1 MQGGTAQNKKRI
13 IILSLILA
21 LAFVLPSFATVK
33 EYSGNGFV
41 MYGGVSTLS
50 IDSVWTDEISYPY
63 ASIFLVDSFYQLV
76 LSSSPL
82 VVDSSSVLSGEG
94 GPISVYGWAF
104 ESPEWVFVI
113 NHNSYPA
120 DSEVGSAFD
129 LLWAS
134 YDLMDVSGDIY
145 LPYEAPVSLDG
156 YNVIEWDGVSDA
168 LPIYSFDLFGVP
180 YSFTRVSD
188 LIPLFSHD
196 QIFSVY
202 NSSDGFQGSL
212 VPLGGIF
219 TGDGISSISRY
230 LVSVSSAGSNFD
242 SLYPNYFPSLVF
254 SDTGLYFSSSSY
266 QSAYT
271 HLFAYREA
279 ETEGPTG
286 AVTGLTI
293 TNPPSGTSDF
303 IFYAGSDLQCSA
315 EVTGTGDFSSAV
327 SWSVSHGSIGEWY
340 PTISETGLLHVPVG
354 TPEQRIFVTCTSV
367 SDPTFSQTVPV
378 YIMPPAV
385 SSVTITPSSAT
396 AAPGQNIQFSATVS
410 GSNVQDP
417 DVTWSVGAATSPSTR
432 ISRDGLLLIGSDE
445 TSPLLGVRATSNQ
458 DGSVYSTA
466 LVTISVP
473 AAVTGVTISPDD
485 IVLNRGD
492 TQQFTAT
499 VTGTGSFDS
508 SVTWQITSVF
518 SAGTSISANG
528 LLTVSDE
535 QEYDYIIIKA
545 TSTADPS
552 FSATAYVFV
561 EDALSD
567 PMTIDLSVVE
577 RLLEEIKNYLKTLQ
591 HIFDRPHYF
600 REFNMYT
607 GKLNETEEQIT
618 GLTFN
623 FYRFMQNME
632 EYVGSIAYSFANG
645 AEVQIRE
652 DTTEGF
658 DWFSLFFGKNSSS
671 KVEKT
676 DFAGVSTLVNH
687 TRDVF
692 DTGFGFSDFFDLLD
706 TVPFFTDDVGSQLD
720 TTTRQFDFRDPD
732 PFNMSVLGNRED
744 QLEEWR
750 NKHTD

>member
-21 LAFVLPSFATVK
+21 LAFVLPSFATVS
-33 EYSGNGFV
+33 EFSGDGYKFYNYCFASSFDNLV
-41 MYGGVSTLS
+41 DDYGVPVSPSRPYRIIFSMEGETFLFLS
-50 IDSVWTDEISYPY
+50 EQPISASTVEMEGTTFWLLSPTSSSDVAVFFLNDFQWEFSHTQTITNVFATSAESVVIWTSHTISY
-63 ASIFLVDSFYQLV
+63 SDTGSTF
-76 LSSSPL
+76 LSSS
-82 VVDSSSVLSGEG
+82 S
-94 GPISVYGWAF
+94 
-104 ESPEWVFVI
+104 
-113 NHNSYPA
+113 
-120 DSEVGSAFD
+120 
-129 LLWAS
+129 
-134 YDLMDVSGDIY
+134 
-145 LPYEAPVSLDG
+145 PVSTDG
-156 YNVIEWDGVSDA
+156 YSVISWDGDTTG
-168 LPIYSFDLFGVP
+168 LPVYNEYF
-180 YSFTRVSD
+180 YRVSD
-188 LIPLFSHD
+188 YFNSPLGRCYADLSLSNEHYFPILYPS
-196 QIFSVY
+196 STSSGWTVNVGSSPVVY
-202 NSSDGFQGSL
+202 GLSSGSSSGLYFPYSSDGGTY
-212 VPLGGIF
+212 IK
-219 TGDGISSISRY
+219 
-230 LVSVSSAGSNFD
+230 
-242 SLYPNYFPSLVF
+242 
-254 SDTGLYFSSSSY
+254 
-266 QSAYT
+266 
-271 HLFAYREA
+271 LFAYRES

-303 IFYAGSDLQCSA
+303 ILYAGSDLQCSA

-354 TPEQRIFVTCTSV
+354 TLEQRIFVTCTSV

-396 AAPGQNIQFSATVS
+396 AAPGENIQFSALVS
-410 GSNVQDP
+410 GSNVLDP

-432 ISRDGLLLIGSDE
+432 ITRDGVLLIGSDE

-466 LVTISVP
+466 LVTISVS

-485 IVLNRGD
+485 ITLNRGY

-508 SVTWQITSVF
+508 SVTWQITSVY

-632 EYVGSIAYSFANG
+632 EYVGSIAYTFANG

-706 TVPFFTDDVGSQLD
+706 TVPFFTDEVGSQLD